1 MCVVSSSIYTKIKKK
16 REKNTN
22 GVYVQVNGNKSK
34 TENKNKEYYSYII
47 NTGRP
52 RGGGWW
58 YEKFITKSTL
68 QTDG

>member
-1 MCVVSSSIYTKIKKK
+1 M

-34 TENKNKEYYSYII
+34 TENKNKEHYSYII

-52 RGGGWW
+52 RG
-58 YEKFITKSTL
+58 
-68 QTDG
+68 